1 MPKFL
6 RHRATKFTS
15 IRNVPRGQENRTANE
30 AVPERTT
37 NQKRRRGREKTE
49 GKTTNGKKDGRKTQ
63 FQTCQRHDA
72 QTRRQKGNRNRGLV
86 DRGMVIHRLVK
97 HGKHCILS
105 KTKEHKNNTAAAT
118 CDKRRTDTKIDKEPT
133 GHTEVSIG
141 KLDSN
146 QYHRF
151 AVKLLNCVPRTADH
165 KHKTNHEHPWQ
176 QIYQEIYS

>member
-1 MPKFL
+1 MFREDEKTGLPMKL
-6 RHRATKFTS
+6 SQKKQQTKKDS
-15 IRNVPRGQENRTANE
+15 DAE
-30 AVPERTT
+30 
-37 NQKRRRGREKTE
+37 KKTE

-72 QTRRQKGNRNRGLV
+72 QKRRQKRNRGLV

-97 HGKHCILS
+97 HGKHCILP
-105 KTKEHKNNTAAAT
+105 KTKENKNNTAAAT

-176 QIYQEIYS
+176 QMYQEIYS